1 MNLLTYLHSIFQ
13 DEDSLGR
20 EEEVEVSGLEE
31 DFDAARLKDTFN
43 GGEQDSKE
51 QEDEEEEEG
60 HEGHEEG
67 VGVTGLLQDLHPH
80 TNLGVATSFT
90 CL

>member
-20 EEEVEVSGLEE
+20 EEEVEVAGLEE
-31 DFDAARLKDTFN
+31 DFDAARLEDTFN

-51 QEDEEEEEG
+51 QEGEE
-60 HEGHEEG
+60 EGHEEG

-80 TNLGVATSFT
+80 TNLGVATSFAR
-90 CL
+90 L